1 MDDATNKK
9 VNKSKSYMNK
19 NFNIFSKYFIISYVS
34 LNITDRKSGK
44 KLMLMNSL
52 QDFQLV
58 TKSNLVREAQ
68 YYLLD

>member
-1 MDDATNKK
+1 
-9 VNKSKSYMNK
+9 MNK

-34 LNITDRKSGK
+34 LNVTDRKSGK